1 MALDDQNL
9 SCREGRQGC
18 GPDSAISTVCRVAV
32 IAYWIVLTAG
42 LLWPYAGHLGGL
54 AKPVI
59 GGTDDLAHF
68 LAFLVLGLSVH
79 FARLLPNRAY
89 LGGSLLVYALVTEI
103 GQTLSPGR
111 TPNIGGA
118 AANVLG
124 IVTALGI
131 VWAARHVVDRLRAD
145 KTPRKPDLRSHTPE

>member
-1 MALDDQNL
+1 MTLDSGNL
-9 SCREGRQGC
+9 SCRGGRR
-18 GPDSAISTVCRVAV
+18 DSGLDSTIRTVYRVAV

-59 GGTDDLAHF
+59 GGSDDLAHF
-68 LAFLVLGLSVH
+68 LAFLVLGLGVH
-79 FARLLPNRAY
+79 FARLLPNLVCMA
-89 LGGSLLVYALVTEI
+89 GSLLVYALVTEI

-111 TPNIGGA
+111 TPNLSGA

-124 IVTALGI
+124 IVTALVI
-131 VWAARHVVDRLRAD
+131 VQAARHVVDRLRAD
-145 KTPRKPDLRSHTPE
+145 KPLRKPDLRSHTPE